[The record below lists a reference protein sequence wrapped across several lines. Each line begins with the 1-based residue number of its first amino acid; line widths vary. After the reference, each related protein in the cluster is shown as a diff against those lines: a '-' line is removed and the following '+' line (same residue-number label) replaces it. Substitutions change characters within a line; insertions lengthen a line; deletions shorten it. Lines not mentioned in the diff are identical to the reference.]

1 MKCSLL
7 FGFLC
12 IVSVTLYSQDITVM
26 INEAERLERSPNEY
40 AALTKLKEVLLV
52 QPTNVHALAKCSE
65 LCSRIG
71 SRQPTAAARDAWFKP
86 ALEYAHKAIAVNPLN
101 DEANVSMA
109 MILGKSS
116 LTKSGKEKLKNARL
130 IKKGL
135 EIALHT
141 NPNNYLA
148 WHILGRWNYEIS
160 DVSGLQRAGASLF
173 YGGVPD
179 GSLKNA
185 IMYLEKTRSLM
196 PGFILNYLSLAN
208 AYHRDGQTKKAIN
221 ILNMINAL
229 PINTEDDPQHKKVAL
244 KLINEWN

>member
-12 IVSVTLYSQDITVM
+12 IISVTLYSQDITVM

-40 AALTKLKEVLLV
+40 AALNKLKEVLLI
-52 QPTNVHALAKCSE
+52 QPSNVHALAKCSE

-71 SRQPTAAARDAWFKP
+71 SRQPNPDGREAWFKP
-86 ALEYAHKAIAVNPLN
+86 ALEYANKAIAANPLN

-116 LTKSGKEKLKNARL
+116 LTKSGKEKLKNARR
-130 IKKGL
+130 IKKSL
-135 EIALHT
+135 EIALNT

-160 DVSGLQRAGASLF
+160 DVSGFQRAGASLF

-179 GSLKNA
+179 GSLKDA
-185 IMYLEKTRSLM
+185 IMYLEKTRTLK

-208 AYHRDGQTKKAIN
+208 AYHRDGQKKKAIN
-221 ILNMINAL
+221 ILTMVQAL
-229 PINTEDDPQHKKVAL
+229 PINTEDDPQHKAEAS
-244 KLINEWN
+244 KLISKWS